1 MTSRLIESAF
11 LALAENSNQGI
22 HVVDKDGVTI
32 LYNKAM
38 EEIEGMAARDVIGKH
53 IRDAY
58 GSHHEENSTML
69 AVIRT
74 GKPVYKAN
82 QEYLNRAGKSI
93 FSVNTTV
100 PLTDGNDV
108 LGALEIAGNVTEVS
122 YLSEEI
128 IKLRQQLIEPKKKAL
143 AEKHYSF
150 DMLIGQDAKYLDA
163 VKLAVR
169 AAQSSSNV
177 LIYGETGTGKEL
189 FAQSIHYESSRANK
203 PFIAVNCAA
212 LPESLLEGTLF
223 GTTKGSFTSAV
234 DRPGIFE
241 QADGGTLL
249 LDEFNSM
256 SLNLQSKLLRVLQEN
271 YIRRVGGLK
280 DIKVDVRIIAA
291 TNEKPDVLLDRGEL
305 RRDLYY
311 RINVMSISIP
321 SLRERSGDIALLID
335 YFLQR
340 INAKLGKHV
349 NRIDE
354 AILSRLHRYDWK
366 GNIRE
371 LQNFLESTLNMI
383 NDEKIIRREHLPGHW
398 KDLMDDGLTTAKPSL
413 EVSEE
418 YREVTDLNLALSK
431 IEDDIIDKRLKK
443 YAGNVTKAAQSL
455 GISRQNLQYKL
466 KCKAKRQMQN
476 S

>member
-1 MTSRLIESAF
+1 MMTVNSRLMQSAF
-11 LALAENSNQGI
+11 LALAENSDQGI
-22 HVVDKDGVTI
+22 HVVDSDGVTV

-38 EEIEGMAARDVIGKH
+38 EEIEGMSARDVVGKH

-58 GSHHEENSTML
+58 GRHHEENSTML
-69 AVIRT
+69 AVIKT

-82 QEYLNRAGKSI
+82 QEYLNRSGKTV

-100 PLTDGNDV
+100 PLTDRGEV

-122 YLSEEI
+122 HLSEEI
-128 IKLRQQLIEPKKKAL
+128 IKLRQQLIKPKKKPHV
-143 AEKHYSF
+143 EKHYSF
-150 DMLIGQDAKYLDA
+150 DMLIGKDAKYLEA
-163 VKLAVR
+163 VKLAIR
-169 AAQSSSNV
+169 AARSSSNV

-189 FAQSIHYESSRANK
+189 FAQSIHYESARADK

-291 TNEKPDVLLDRGEL
+291 TNEKPAILLERGEL

-321 SLRERSGDIALLID
+321 SLRERRGDIALLIE
-335 YFLQR
+335 YFLER
-340 INAKLGKHV
+340 INAKLSKSV

-354 AILSRLHRYDWK
+354 AILSCLYQYDWK
-366 GNIRE
+366 GNVRE
-371 LQNFLESTLNMI
+371 LQNFLESTLNMM
-383 NDEKIIRREHLPGHW
+383 NDEQIIRREHLPGHW
-398 KDLMDDGLTTAKPSL
+398 RDIVIDCDELEKSRSDQAPAEGEQQYGALTN
-413 EVSEE
+413 
-418 YREVTDLNLALSK
+418 LNRALAR
-431 IEDDIIDKRLKK
+431 IEDDIIEQRLAH
-443 YAGNVTKAAQSL
+443 YCGNITKAAQ
-455 GISRQNLQYKL
+455 
-466 KCKAKRQMQN
+466 
-476 S
+476 